1 MHTTQLPNGF
11 QALNL
16 KEEHEQGVVDV
27 INAHYRWMNGGNL
40 ARLKEMQADWREE
53 GFDRDTDTQVVL
65 DETGK
70 VVGYADV
77 WNVNAMNVRLFSLA
91 AVDPER
97 MGCGIGTHLAQWAI
111 NHARQKVDKAPEG
124 ARVVLQQ
131 SINRSNH
138 AAYDLLI
145 QNGYTV
151 VRHSYRMRINLDQP
165 PVVPDLPEGIT
176 IRPMVAGQ
184 EEKAAFWVAY
194 DSFRDHWGHVEEP
207 FEEYCKRW
215 MYYIENTTTYD
226 PSLYF
231 VAMDGDQMAGVCLC
245 DPHIEEDP
253 GMAWVG
259 TLGVLRPWR
268 KRGLGLAL
276 LQHAFAE
283 FYQRGIPRAGL
294 GVDAENLTGALRLYE
309 KAGMQV
315 WRKNAM
321 YEYELR
327 PGKDLMTQSL
337 E

>member
-1 MHTTQLPNGF
+1 MTTTQLPNGF
-11 QALNL
+11 KALNL
-16 KEEHEQGVVDV
+16 QEEHEQGVVDV
-27 INAHYRWMNGGNL
+27 LNAQYRWMNGGNFTT
-40 ARLKEMQADWREE
+40 LKELQSDWREE

-77 WNVNAMNVRLFSLA
+77 WNINAMNVRLFSLA
-91 AVDPER
+91 AVDPDR
-97 MGCGIGTHLAQWAI
+97 MGCGIGTHLARWAV
-111 NHARQKVDKAPEG
+111 NHAMQKVNKAPDG

-131 SINRSNH
+131 SINRSNQ
-138 AAYDLLI
+138 AAYDLLT
-145 QNGYTV
+145 QNGYKV
-151 VRHSYRMRINLDQP
+151 VRHSYRMRINLDQT
-165 PVVPDLPEGIT
+165 PVVPELPQGIT
-176 IRPMVAGQ
+176 IRPMIAGQ
-184 EEKAAFWVAY
+184 EEKAAIWVAY

-207 FEEYCKRW
+207 FDEYCKRW
-215 MYYIENTTTYD
+215 MYYIENTSHYD

-245 DPHIEEDP
+245 DPRIEEDP

-283 FYQRGIPRAGL
+283 FYRRGIPRAGL

-327 PGKDLMTQSL
+327 PGKDLMTQNL